1 MSGPAPAVVP
11 NSTGRSPR
19 YCVDNMLKGRMKR
32 EPASP
37 RHPAAPKNPGDAA
50 PSSANRL
57 LPGQAG
63 YPLSCALSYLR
74 RTSETTVGSLA
85 FLTGAS
91 ASYIYRITSG
101 ERTPTWEVTQ
111 RFAIACET
119 EPEDLMFLWNRAHSL
134 EAPPARRFT
143 ESVRTLQA
151 ALRGLYLAAS
161 SPDLARLRKS
171 AFLTPRSRGPPGHR
185 SSS

>member
-1 MSGPAPAVVP
+1 MCENG
-11 NSTGRSPR
+11 ST
-19 YCVDNMLKGRMKR
+19 
-32 EPASP
+32 
-37 RHPAAPKNPGDAA
+37 AAPKNSDDAA

-74 RTSETTVGSLA
+74 RTNETTVGSLA
-85 FLTGAS
+85 FLTGVS

-119 EPEDLMFLWNRAHSL
+119 EPENLMFLWNRAHSL
-134 EAPPARRFT
+134 EALPPAAPRKPSVPSRRPFEVCT
-143 ESVRTLQA
+143 WPPPAPT
-151 ALRGLYLAAS
+151 
-161 SPDLARLRKS
+161 SPVCGSR
-171 AFLTPRSRGPPGHR
+171 RS
-185 SSS
+185 